1 MSARLSLLVAPILL
15 ASSSAFA
22 QAPGEIEPS
31 YSQPPP
37 SYEAPPAPP
46 GVAVNPCNCE
56 VNPMAHRFAVGLNF
70 GAYSVSPSDTGDRD
84 DVTETN
90 FRAAE
95 LSIRYRVTP
104 RFEMELLL
112 SGGRQ
117 VLEDDSDG
125 DLAMGAA
132 TIAARYRFRPTRAW
146 NWWLMGGLGGTVIER
161 HNSTEEERDNAG
173 RGHVAFGIG
182 LERRFRQF
190 AIHAELR
197 GLALGPREDAEKM
210 DVPSTGTRP
219 PVVNDDVRTGEDLS
233 AGQFTI
239 GASLYF

>member
-1 MSARLSLLVAPILL
+1 MSARLGLLVAPLLL

-22 QAPGEIEPS
+22 QAPGEMEPS

-37 SYEAPPAPP
+37 TYAPAPP
-46 GVAVNPCNCE
+46 VAESPCNCGE
-56 VNPMAHRFAVGLNF
+56 VNPMAHRFAVGINF
-70 GAYSVSPSDTGDRD
+70 GGYSVSAADTGDREAVD
-84 DVTETN
+84 TD
-90 FRAAE
+90 FRMAE
-95 LSIRYRVTP
+95 LSLRYRFTP
-104 RFEMELLL
+104 HFELELLL

-125 DLAMGAA
+125 ELAMGGA
-132 TIAARYRFRPTRAW
+132 TLAARYRFRPTRAW

-161 HNSTEEERDNAG
+161 HDSTEEQRDNAS

-197 GLALGPREDAEKM
+197 GLALGERKDQEDM
-210 DVPSTGTRP
+210 TVPQTGTRP
-219 PVVNDDVRTGEDLS
+219 PIVNDDVRTTSELS

-239 GASLYF
+239 GASMYF

>member
-1 MSARLSLLVAPILL
+1 MSARLGLAAVPLLLV
-15 ASSSAFA
+15 SSSAFA

-31 YSQPPP
+31 YAQPPP
-37 SYEAPPAPP
+37 TYAPAPPA
-46 GVAVNPCNCE
+46 VVVSPCNCE
-56 VNPMAHRFAVGLNF
+56 VDPMRHRFAVGINV
-70 GAYSVSPSDTGDRD
+70 GGYSVSPADTGDRE
-84 DVTETN
+84 VETTD

-95 LSIRYRVTP
+95 LSLRYRFTP
-104 RFEMELLL
+104 HFELELLL

-125 DLAMGAA
+125 ALAMGGA
-132 TIAARYRFRPTRAW
+132 TLAARYRFRPTRAW
-146 NWWLMGGLGGTVIER
+146 NWWLMGGLGGTVIEN
-161 HNSTEEERDNAG
+161 HESTQDERDNAT

-197 GLALGPREDAEKM
+197 GIALGERKDQQDM
-210 DVPSTGTRP
+210 DVPQTGTKP
-219 PVVNDDVRTGEDLS
+219 PAITDDVRTNRELS

-239 GASLYF
+239 GASMYF